1 MGTTTVMVMMTMLVE
16 CIILGGCDTGDVC
29 LGVFVYSIVISAV
42 HHSHRKEAMNYW
54 SAVHQEVEELTR
66 AKVTSIGSAINF

>member
-1 MGTTTVMVMMTMLVE
+1 MGTTTVMVMMTMMVE

-42 HHSHRKEAMNYW
+42 HHSHRKEATNY
-54 SAVHQEVEELTR
+54 
-66 AKVTSIGSAINF
+66 